1 MRKKGILAIFVFII
15 CISAGLRCVQAIDS
29 GNEETS
35 VRQAVPLPVLQTQF
49 PGVVFVKGDPASNQV
64 ALTFDDG
71 PDPRF
76 TEQVLTKLDQHHV
89 PATFFVLGKRVEAN
103 PELLVRLNQAGHE
116 VGNHTFSHPNLS
128 EGSLEQLEAEVTKTE
143 EIIEATIGYRPRLFR
158 PPYGFLTA
166 EQVGRLQALNHI
178 VVGWDVDTLDWQGI
192 PAQEVTETV
201 LQGVESGSIILMHDG
216 GDVDTPN
223 PEIYSADALDEI
235 IPELQSQGYTFV
247 TVSELLGVSRE
258 K

>member
-1 MRKKGILAIFVFII
+1 MRKKGILAILVFII
-15 CISAGLRCVQAIDS
+15 CISAGLSCVQAVGS
-29 GNEETS
+29 GNEKTS
-35 VRQAVPLPVLQTQF
+35 VRQAVPLPALQTQF

-235 IPELQSQGYTFV
+235 IPELQSRGYTFV
-247 TVSELLGVSRE
+247 TASQLLGVSKE